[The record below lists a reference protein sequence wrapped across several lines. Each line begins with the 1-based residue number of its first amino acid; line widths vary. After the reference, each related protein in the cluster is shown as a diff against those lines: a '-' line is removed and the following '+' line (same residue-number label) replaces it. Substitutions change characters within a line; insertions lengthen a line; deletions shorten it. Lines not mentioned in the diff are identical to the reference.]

1 MLADDVEA
9 AIAAVLDGG
18 WGDRRASLQFYVDHP
33 ATHPFVAEAHGTI
46 VGTGIATQ
54 NGQAGWVGLIFTAPA
69 WRGRGLGGVITRVVV
84 QYLEDLGCRSMLL
97 AATELGRPIY
107 DRLGFVKDGEYIVFS
122 GSPRVDVPIDPR
134 LRPLTPEDV
143 PGVCALDCQ
152 VSGEDRSHMICAA
165 RGGWILAD
173 GAHIVGYSLRTPW
186 GMGPAIAVDQAD
198 GRLLLD
204 VLRSHS
210 ARDPMGVTIPGEN
223 QAAAEYLRSV
233 GFVEQRRLPRMRLGE
248 TMTWQP
254 EAVWAI
260 FGFAMG

>member
-18 WGDRRASLQFYVDHP
+18 WGDRRASLEFYVDH
-33 ATHPFVAEAHGTI
+33 AQTQTFVAEAHGTI
-46 VGTGIATQ
+46 VGTGVATQ

-69 WRGRGLGGVITRVVV
+69 WRGRGLGAAITRVVV
-84 QYLEDLGCRSMLL
+84 QRLEDLGCRSMLL

-107 DRLGFVKDGEYIVFS
+107 ERLGFVKNGEYVVFS
-122 GSPRVDVPIDPR
+122 GSPRGDVPSDPR
-134 LRPLTPEDV
+134 LRPLTHDDV
-143 PGVCALDCQ
+143 PAVCALDRQ
-152 VSGEDRSHMICAA
+152 VSGEDRSHVICTA
-165 RGGWILAD
+165 RQGWVLAN
-173 GAHIVGYSLRTPW
+173 GAQVAGYALRTPW
-186 GMGPAIAVDQAD
+186 SMGPAIAVDPTD

-204 VLRSHS
+204 VLRSQS

-223 QAAAEYLRSV
+223 QAAADYLRSV

-248 TMTWQP
+248 PVIWQP